1 MAKTYSMDG
10 TGMAT
15 RRRGGF
21 SRTVPLE
28 EEVLVGGYEVG
39 VWMCYAYMTSSSM
52 MMTQPIV

>member
-28 EEVLVGGYEVG
+28 EVLVGGYEVG
-39 VWMCYAYMTSSSM
+39 M
-52 MMTQPIV
+52 